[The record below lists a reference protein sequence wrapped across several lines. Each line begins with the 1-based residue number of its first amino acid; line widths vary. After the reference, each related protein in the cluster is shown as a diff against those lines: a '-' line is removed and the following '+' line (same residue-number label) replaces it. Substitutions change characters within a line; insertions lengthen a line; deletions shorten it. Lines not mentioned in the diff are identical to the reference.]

1 MLSEEERAFL
11 SRTAVGN
18 RVCARFGDQNPSSVA
33 NTNEP
38 LVSVI
43 KKRA

>member
-1 MLSEEERAFL
+1 MLSEEERGLL

-18 RVCARFGDQNPSSVA
+18 RACACFGDQNPSSVA

-38 LVSVI
+38 LVSV